1 MNDTIFALSS
11 GHLPSGVAVIRL
23 SGAEAFTAAAV
34 LAGTLPPPRQAGL
47 RFLHGADGKLI
58 DQGLV
63 LAFPS
68 PASFTGEDCIE
79 FQIHGG
85 KAVVAAMLEELGRF
99 PNLRHAEPGE
109 FSRRAFE
116 NGRLDLVEIEGL
128 ADLINAETEMQR
140 RLALEQMAGHVSA
153 IYEEW
158 SERLKFARAMIEAEL
173 DFADEEDVPGSV
185 SERIWGDLANLLT
198 EMERHLERSRG
209 GEIIRD
215 GLKVVIAGQPNAGKS
230 TLFNALVQRDA
241 AIVTHIPGTTRD
253 VLQADIVIGGFAVR
267 LYDTAGIRE
276 TDDPVERIGVDRAMQ
291 VFRQADVALVLDSSG
306 EFSLNAGV
314 SAGRVIKVLTKAD
327 MKDAGKTAFDVA
339 ISSKTG
345 QGIDALKAMIIRDAE
360 AMAAHG
366 LALASRQR
374 QIIAIQDAKNA
385 VEEALLS
392 AEHPLD
398 LRAEMLRQ
406 ASNSLGRIT
415 GRVDVEQLLDVIFSQ
430 FCIGK

>member
-1 MNDTIFALSS
+1 MSDTIFALSS

-23 SGAEAFTAAAV
+23 SGNDAFRASSV
-34 LAGTLPPPRQAGL
+34 LVGTLPPPRQAGL
-47 RFLHGADGKLI
+47 RYLYGIDGKPI

-63 LAFPS
+63 LVFPG
-68 PASFTGEDCIE
+68 PASFTGEDCVE
-79 FQIHGG
+79 LQIHGG
-85 KAVVAAMLEELGRF
+85 RAVVAALLEELSRF

-116 NGRLDLVEIEGL
+116 NGRLDLVEVEGL

-140 RLALEQMAGHVSA
+140 RLALEQMAGNVSA
-153 IYEEW
+153 IYEAW

-185 SERIWGDLANLLT
+185 SERIWSDLTALST
-198 EMERHLERSRG
+198 EMQTHLDGSRG

-215 GLKVVIAGQPNAGKS
+215 GLKVVIAGPPNAGKS
-230 TLFNALVQRDA
+230 TLFNALVQREA

-267 LYDTAGIRE
+267 LYDTAGIRD
-276 TDDPVERIGVDRAMQ
+276 TDDPVEKIGLDRARQ
-291 VFRQADVALVLDSSG
+291 TFQQADISLVLDDG
-306 EFSLNAGV
+306 NFDFDTVAFG
-314 SAGRVIKVLTKAD
+314 GRIIKVSPKAD
-327 MKDAGKTAFDVA
+327 LIAATESNCDIA
-339 ISSKTG
+339 ISSKTD
-345 QGIDALKAMIIRDAE
+345 QGLDELKALIIRDAE
-360 AMAAHG
+360 SMVSHG

-374 QIIAIQDAKNA
+374 QINAIHEAKDA
-385 VEEALLS
+385 VDEALS
-392 AEHPLD
+392 STGFPLD

-406 ASNSLGRIT
+406 ANNSLGCIT

>member
-1 MNDTIFALSS
+1 M
-11 GHLPSGVAVIRL
+11 
-23 SGAEAFTAAAV
+23 
-34 LAGTLPPPRQAGL
+34 
-47 RFLHGADGKLI
+47 
-58 DQGLV
+58 
-63 LAFPS
+63 
-68 PASFTGEDCIE
+68 
-79 FQIHGG
+79 
-85 KAVVAAMLEELGRF
+85 VAALLEELAHLPG
-99 PNLRHAEPGE
+99 LRHAEAGE

-116 NGRLDLVEIEGL
+116 NGRLDLVEVEGL

-153 IYEEW
+153 IYEGW

-173 DFADEEDVPGSV
+173 DFADEDDVPGSV
-185 SERIWGDLANLLT
+185 SDRIWKDLQNLSAD
-198 EMERHLERSRG
+198 MQRHLDRSRG

-215 GLKVVIAGQPNAGKS
+215 GLKVVIAGPPNAGKS

-253 VLQADIVIGGFAVR
+253 VLHADVVIDGFAVR

-276 TDDPVERIGVDRAMQ
+276 TDDPIEQIGVERARAI
-291 VFRQADVALVLDSSG
+291 FRQADVALVLDSGDDFAAQS
-306 EFSLNAGV
+306 EV

-327 MKDAGKTAFDVA
+327 LSDNIAGAYDIA

-345 QGIDALKAMIIRDAE
+345 QGIEDLKRLMIRDAE
-360 AMAAHG
+360 AMVSEG

-374 QIIAIQDAKNA
+374 QMMAIQEAKA
-385 VEEALLS
+385 RVDEALIS
-392 AEHPLD
+392 ENYPLD
-398 LRAEMLRQ
+398 LRAEILRQ
-406 ASNSLGRIT
+406 AGNSLGRIT